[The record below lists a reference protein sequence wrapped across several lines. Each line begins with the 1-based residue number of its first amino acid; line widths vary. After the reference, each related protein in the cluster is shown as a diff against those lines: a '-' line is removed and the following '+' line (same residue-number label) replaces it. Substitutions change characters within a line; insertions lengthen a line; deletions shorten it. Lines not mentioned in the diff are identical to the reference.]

1 MMEHDLPAW
10 AAIPASVLLIVGGIL
25 ALTGSI
31 GLLRLKTFYK
41 RIHSPTLGNTF
52 GSFCVLAASIITS
65 SAIVGRPV
73 LHEVMITVF
82 LILTSPVT
90 AMMLMR
96 AAVFR
101 NRGTN

>member
-10 AAIPASVLLIVGGIL
+10 AAIPA
-25 ALTGSI
+25 
-31 GLLRLKTFYK
+31 
-41 RIHSPTLGNTF
+41 
-52 GSFCVLAASIITS
+52 SFCVLAASIITS